1 MKSESKENILA
12 YLRGN
17 YLNSFVDSLK
27 NINITEVNEIS
38 IRELRSKKEWEDWSR
53 KIGVYL
59 FIADGKVVYIGRAL
73 NSLGSRVHNQITSL
87 GDSKWNAIITN
98 DDNTVVVICIE
109 GNMRYLASALEIYL
123 IDSIKPR
130 PRFNKRIQ

>member
-38 IRELRSKKEWEDWSR
+38 IRELRSKKEWADWSR

-59 FIADGKVVYIGRAL
+59 FIEDGKVVYVGRAL

-87 GDSKWNAIITN
+87 GDSEWDEIITN

-130 PRFNKRIQ
+130 FNKKIQ

>member
-38 IRELRSKKEWEDWSR
+38 IRELRSKKEWADWSR

-59 FIADGKVVYIGRAL
+59 FIEDGKVVYVGRAL

-130 PRFNKRIQ
+130 FNKKIQ